1 MKKWFLIAVAVL
13 LISAGL
19 SYYIVFQA
27 PAFAHTHVEK
37 KVDLRIPQDADLGVL
52 LDSLEELGLK
62 HAQLFSLLSDR
73 MNYNDRTMKT
83 GLFEIDRTWNM
94 IDLIRHLRSG
104 RQKPVMVTF
113 NNVRTLEQ
121 LAGKIT
127 TDLQLDSLKF
137 LTYIDSTFSQKERQ
151 RLMTYFIPDSYQVF
165 WNISAAK
172 LIERMRIESDRFWE
186 SEERYAKAEKL
197 GMSPEEVYT
206 LASIVEQEST
216 LESEKPDI
224 ASVYLNRIHR
234 GMKLQADPTVV
245 FAVGDFGIRR
255 VLNKHLVIDSPYNTY
270 LYPGLPPGP
279 ICMPSKS
286 SIDACLEPSD
296 TDYIFFC
303 AKPGYQNGHAF
314 ASTLRGH
321 NNNARKY
328 REWLSSEGI
337 R

>member
-1 MKKWFLIAVAVL
+1 MRKWFVIGAALLIAG
-13 LISAGL
+13 AGL
-19 SYYIVFQA
+19 SYYFIFKASAFRQA
-27 PAFAHTHVEK
+27 QTEN
-37 KVDLRIPQDADLGVL
+37 KVDLRIPDESDILSL
-52 LDSLEELGLK
+52 TDSLRALGLK
-62 HAQLFSLLSDR
+62 HPKLFSLLSDR

-83 GLFEIDRTWNM
+83 GLFELDRTWNVV
-94 IDLIRHLRSG
+94 DLIRHLRSG

-113 NNVRTLEQ
+113 NSVRTIEQ

-127 TDLQLDSLKF
+127 ANLQLDSLSF
-137 LTYIDSTFSQKERQ
+137 LTYIDSTFSKKDRQ
-151 RLMTYFIPDSYQVF
+151 RLMTYFIPDSYQVY
-165 WNISAAK
+165 WNVSSPE
-172 LIERMRIESDRFWE
+172 LIKRMRGESDKFWE
-186 SEERYAKAEKL
+186 NNERYSKAEKL
-197 GMSPEEVYT
+197 GLSPEEVYI

-216 LESEKPDI
+216 LDAEKPDI
-224 ASVYLNRIHR
+224 ASVYLNRMNR

-255 VLNKHLVIDSPYNTY
+255 VLNKHLALDSPYNTY
-270 LYPGLPPGP
+270 MYPGLPPGP

-286 SIDACLEPSD
+286 SIDACLEPSK
-296 TDYIFFC
+296 TNYIFFC